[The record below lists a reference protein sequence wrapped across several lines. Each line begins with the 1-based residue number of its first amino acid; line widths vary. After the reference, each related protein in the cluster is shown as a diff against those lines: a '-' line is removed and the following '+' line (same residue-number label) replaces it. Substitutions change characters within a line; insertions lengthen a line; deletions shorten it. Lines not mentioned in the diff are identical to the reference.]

1 MSEVTIIADDL
12 TGAAD
17 CGIAFVLAGLPT
29 LVVID
34 ERSLPASARIVAL
47 DTDTRAAKE
56 DAAVERVDAAAR
68 AAYASGART
77 VYKKVD
83 STLRGHVGA
92 EVAAVAR
99 VAREVSGGRRVRVIA
114 APAFPATGRTMQRGH
129 VLVGG
134 VPLGETEVWKGS
146 GMSGLAEL
154 GAMFDGAGLRTSL
167 VSLEAVRDPALAH
180 TLLDASGDAVICDAI
195 AEEDLAAIARGGAQ
209 LDASVIWVGSGGLA
223 RHLPRALGLQP
234 EGTAGAR
241 QSSPATPVLTLVG
254 SRSRVSHDQATTL
267 CRESG
272 VVCLELDPGTL
283 LASRS
288 SYEAEARQVL
298 RKGEDLVLVVSV
310 RAPVDLTRDKSIAG
324 AFGALAAALAPD
336 AGAMFATGGDI
347 ARATLQSMGAT
358 GIQLL
363 GEVEPGVPVGLTAT
377 ARPLPFVTKAGAF
390 GTPNTMAHA
399 RAWLR
404 NPRSL

>member
-1 MSEVTIIADDL
+1 MSEVAIIADDL

-34 ERSLPASARIVAL
+34 ERLPPASARIVAV
-47 DTDTRAAKE
+47 DSDTRASPE
-56 DAAVERVDAAAR
+56 QVAVERVEKAAR

-99 VAREVSGGRRVRVIA
+99 VAKEVSGGRRVRVIA
-114 APAFPATGRTMQRGH
+114 APAFPGTGRTMQGGQ

-146 GMSGLAEL
+146 GMSGSPELA
-154 GAMFDGAGLRTSL
+154 AMLRGAGLPTAL
-167 VSLEAVRDPALAH
+167 VSLETVRGPALVAA
-180 TLLDASGDAVICDAI
+180 LSNSSGDAVICDAV
-195 AEEDLAAIARGGAQ
+195 AEEDLAAIARGGAK

-223 RHLPRALGLQP
+223 RHLPRALGLAP
-234 EGTAGAR
+234 DGSAGAR
-241 QSSPATPVLTLVG
+241 RSSSATPVLTLVG
-254 SRSRVSHDQATTL
+254 SRSRVSHDQAATL
-267 CRESG
+267 CREAG
-272 VVCLELDPGTL
+272 VVCLELDPDTL
-283 LASRS
+283 LASRNS
-288 SYEAEARQVL
+288 CEAEARAVL

-310 RAPVDLTRDKSIAG
+310 REPVDLSRDKAIAS
-324 AFGALAAALAPD
+324 AFGSLAAALAPD
-336 AGAMFATGGDI
+336 AGGMFATGGDI

-404 NPRSL
+404 NQRSP